1 VDICAEELHNSV
13 PAKVAVHADIG
24 VFVRQLI
31 EQLSSQAWCFRVMSP
46 WWGQLNSKSDE
57 NKAVVMVSCFMVY
70 MMALFKLQTLCSIER
85 YVDYEW

>member
-13 PAKVAVHADIG
+13 PAKVAVQADIG

-31 EQLSSQAWCFRVMSP
+31 QELSSQVWALRVTSP

-57 NKAVVMVSCFMVY
+57 NKAVVMVSCSMVY
-70 MMALFKLQTLCSIER
+70 
-85 YVDYEW
+85 